1 MFTEEEHATRALGA
15 AFHHDH
21 EFAVSWLRTIGLDVN
36 SIVGVSVE
44 RPYVVPDPDGGER
57 RADVYLEVTGL
68 HGELGEGEETGANS
82 EVVIIEAKID
92 ALLDEEQLEHAGRV
106 ADRVVC
112 LIPDELPQ
120 PNDAEIVTA
129 TWEGLIGQMEQ
140 AGQQPLP
147 FLARQ
152 FAALVDSPRVRR
164 RRRLAM
170 IVENA
175 EVPSGWSI
183 DPADK
188 STSGNALGV
197 IYGPSRGDH
206 NVRIELANEQRG
218 RDAEPYAYVL
228 ICSTLSTTD
237 PIVIDAL
244 RRAELP
250 SSDSVNVA
258 YRSHSG
264 RRSKDE
270 RNALDAAGVPR
281 SRTYGYGRKQF
292 ENHGWSGYGCV
303 VDLKSSEYSEAEARE
318 WLTFAMKVA
327 GAADDVLARALEEHE
342 PVS

>member
-15 AFHHDH
+15 AFHNDH
-21 EFAVSWLRTIGLDVN
+21 EFAISWLRTIGLDVD

-57 RADVYLEVTGL
+57 RADVYLEVMGL
-68 HGELGEGEETGANS
+68 HGELEDEEAGANS

-92 ALLDEEQLEHAGRV
+92 ALLDEEQLEHASRV

-120 PNDAEIVTA
+120 PDDTEVVIA
-129 TWEGLIGQMEQ
+129 TWEGLVGQMEQ
-140 AGQQPLP
+140 AGQEPLP

-218 RDAEPYAYVL
+218 REAEPYAYIL
-228 ICSTLSTTD
+228 ICSTLSPTD

-244 RRAELP
+244 RLADLP
-250 SSDSVNVA
+250 SSDSLNIA
-258 YRSHSG
+258 YRSNSG
-264 RRSKDE
+264 RRSEAE
-270 RNALDAAGVPR
+270 RNALDTADVPR
-281 SRTYGYGRKQF
+281 SRTYGYGQKQF
-292 ENHGWSGYGCV
+292 ENCGWSGYGCV
-303 VDLKSSEYSEAEARE
+303 VDLKSSEYSVDEARD
-318 WLTFAMKVA
+318 WLTFVMKA
-327 GAADDVLARALEEHE
+327 AAAADDALVLALENHE

>member
-1 MFTEEEHATRALGA
+1 MRTASEPRMFTEEEHATRALGA

-21 EFAVSWLRTIGLDVN
+21 EFAISWLRTIGLDVN

-44 RPYVVPDPDGGER
+44 RPYVVRDPDGGER

-68 HGELGEGEETGANS
+68 HGELGEGEEAGANS
-82 EVVIIEAKID
+82 EVVSI
-92 ALLDEEQLEHAGRV
+92 
-106 ADRVVC
+106 
-112 LIPDELPQ
+112 
-120 PNDAEIVTA
+120 DAEIVTA

-140 AGQQPLP
+140 AGQEPLP

-152 FAALVDSPRVRR
+152 FAALVVSPRVRR

-188 STSGNALGV
+188 STSGNALGA

-292 ENHGWSGYGCV
+292 ENHCWSGYGCV

-327 GAADDVLARALEEHE
+327 GAAD
-342 PVS
+342 